1 MHFIVLSSSRGTTFQ
16 STIEAMQ
23 RGDLTATCLGLI
35 TDRSDRGC
43 IEKAKAAGIPVFVV
57 EKIADEDRESYD
69 KRVHLQIQKI
79 VEKSQIANLQSPILA
94 AMGWMFIFTPWF
106 IGQWKNRIINV
117 HPALLPKHGGKG
129 MFGHHV
135 HDAVLAAH
143 ETESGVTIHLMDEG
157 VDTGKILVQKK
168 CSVLPSD
175 TSVSLQ
181 ARVQELEKEWYPRVL
196 EMIENGQIVLPDITE
211 GKVENV

>member
-1 MHFIVLSSSRGTTFQ
+1 
-16 STIEAMQ
+16 
-23 RGDLTATCLGLI
+23 
-35 TDRSDRGC
+35 
-43 IEKAKAAGIPVFVV
+43 
-57 EKIADEDRESYD
+57 
-69 KRVHLQIQKI
+69 
-79 VEKSQIANLQSPILA
+79 
-94 AMGWMFIFTPWF
+94 
-106 IGQWKNRIINV
+106 
-117 HPALLPKHGGKG
+117 